1 MENLCPLLCRMD
13 LEYQRAKCKERV
25 FLSCNSHVF
34 YFSPQMS
41 VFESTLLVQ
50 NTRMDSVGFIWLEF
64 H

>member
-1 MENLCPLLCRMD
+1 MSFVVQDGFGIPES
-13 LEYQRAKCKERV
+13 KERV